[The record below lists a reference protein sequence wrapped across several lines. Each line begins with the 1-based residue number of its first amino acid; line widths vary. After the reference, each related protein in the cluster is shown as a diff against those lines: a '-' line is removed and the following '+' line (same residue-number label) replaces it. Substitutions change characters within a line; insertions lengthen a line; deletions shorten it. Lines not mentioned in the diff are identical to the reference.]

1 MGNNKFYLL
10 MNTYSKTPICVS
22 SDDIDWDQSLDLI
35 EGNLDKFTFP
45 IAFNQFSGKK
55 WTDILQKCNAHFIF
69 SNRFINLLET
79 NNITGW
85 KTFDIKIT
93 DKDGN
98 EVNGYKGISITGRSG
113 APYCLKST
121 MFKRQKVPTG
131 PISTYYKGT
140 YFDDWDGSD
149 FFMPDTTIGV
159 YLTKRVVALMNE
171 NSITNFSLKQSDEE
185 EVWDHGVGLVIDV
198 R

>member
-1 MGNNKFYLL
+1 MDNNKFYWLL
-10 MNTYSKTPICVS
+10 NTHSKTPVCVC
-22 SDDIDWDQSLDLI
+22 SDDVDWDQSVDLLKHRLD
-35 EGNLDKFTFP
+35 GFTFP
-45 IAFNQFSGKK
+45 IAFRQDGGKK
-55 WTDILQKCNAHFIF
+55 WTDILQKCGAHFIF
-69 SNRFINLLET
+69 SSRFINLLEA

-85 KTFDIKIT
+85 KTFDITIT
-93 DKDGN
+93 DKYGN

-113 APYCLKST
+113 APYYLKST
-121 MFKRQKVPTG
+121 MFKKQKVPTG

-159 YLTKRVVALMNE
+159 YITKRLVELMNE
-171 NSITNFSLKQSDEE
+171 NSITNFSLVQSDEE
-185 EVWDHGVGLVIDV
+185 LIWDHGIGSPLIL